1 MVLWSEKLLLLW
13 SESSSPRDKRQFL
26 YILRGRFNVKEKILE
41 DLALPKAFKS
51 CFEQPYKENA
61 DRRFLLKMSFSKRI
75 IYIAKENGIY
85 EKTIDIKI
93 NGKDIIKEGFTGE
106 AIGKEIDRRKDLIVD
121 QILKGELKR

>member
-1 MVLWSEKLLLLW
+1 MGLT
-13 SESSSPRDKRQFL
+13 
-26 YILRGRFNVKEKILE
+26 
-41 DLALPKAFKS
+41 
-51 CFEQPYKENA
+51 
-61 DRRFLLKMSFSKRI
+61 KRI

-106 AIGKEIDRRKDLIVD
+106 AIGKEIDRRKDFIVD